1 MFVDKLPIED
11 VLADISTALSV
22 GNRLVLAAPPGA
34 GKTTLVPLSLAGLY
48 DLPACVT
55 GKILLLEPRRVAARM
70 AAQRMAHSVSGRL
83 GDKIGLSTRIDRKVS
98 AQTQIEV
105 ITDGLFARRIL
116 ADPEL
121 SGVGAV
127 IFDEFHERR
136 LNNDMGLA
144 LALDAQAAL
153 REDLKIVIM
162 SATLDTATVALA
174 IDAPVIE
181 SHGRQFPVET
191 RYLGR
196 STDRIEDQMERAIRK
211 ALQQSD
217 GSILAFLPGAADIR
231 RLAERLERVP
241 PDVMVAPLFGAL
253 SPGEQDAAVSPA
265 PAGMRKIV
273 LATDIAESSLTIEGV
288 TVVVD
293 SGLAR
298 IAEEDVGGLGSRLT
312 TVKASRASVDQR
324 RGRAGRTAP
333 GVCYRL
339 WDEAATRGL
348 APAPM
353 PEILKSDLAGM
364 VLALAEW
371 GEADAGNLTWIDA
384 PPKGRLAAAR
394 AQLEALGALDAEARL
409 TALGRDMS
417 RYPLAPQ
424 LAALVARAEAGP
436 SRALAAQIA
445 ALVGERG
452 MGGNSTDLRE
462 RLSRFRTDG
471 SGRAKALMRQAK
483 VWGESAIPSS
493 DIENLLAQAWPH
505 QIARRRTGDAA
516 IFLMASGRA
525 GRLPETDPLVR
536 SDWMVIVD
544 MGGGAKEVRISLALP
559 ISEEVALAHGH
570 VARADIATFD
580 AVEKRV
586 TARRIK
592 RMGAIILS
600 EAPLPKPPKKVAAA
614 AIQAVVETDGFEVIG
629 AQSVV
634 QETVNRLALLAG
646 ASILDRVPT
655 MDDWRLN
662 LDAWLK
668 PLLLKSAPILPS
680 EAAVREALIQ
690 HLEWPLQ
697 EGLRKDAPLSYK
709 LETGQTVRV
718 DYLSP
723 RAPLIMARAQVFYGA
738 QRHPSLAGGRVPLT
752 VELLSPAQR
761 AVAATQDLPAFWA
774 GGYAD
779 MAKDMRSQ
787 YPKHDWPDDPA
798 NAASHEGLTKR
809 RLNANR

>member
-1 MFVDKLPIED
+1 MAGDKLPIEH
-11 VLADISTALSV
+11 VLADVSAALSV

-48 DLPACVT
+48 ELPACVS

-70 AAQRMAHSVSGRL
+70 AAQRMAHSVGGRL
-83 GDKIGLSTRIDRKVS
+83 GDKVGLSTRIDRKVS
-98 AQTQIEV
+98 VQTQIEV

-121 SGVGAV
+121 SGIGAV

-144 LALDAQAAL
+144 LALDAQTAL
-153 REDLKIVIM
+153 RDDLKIVIM
-162 SATLDTATVALA
+162 SATLDTATVAKA

-196 STDRIEDQMERAIRK
+196 STDRIEDQMERGIRK

-231 RLAERLERVP
+231 RVAERLERVP
-241 PDVMVAPLFGAL
+241 PDVVVAPLFGAL
-253 SPGEQDAAVSPA
+253 APGEQDAAVSPA
-265 PAGMRKIV
+265 PGGKRKIV

-333 GVCYRL
+333 GICYRL

-364 VLALAEW
+364 MLALAEW

-394 AQLEALGALDAEARL
+394 AQLVALGALDSEGRL

-424 LAALVARAEAGP
+424 LAALVAQAGAGP

-445 ALVGERG
+445 ALAGERG

-483 VWGESAIPSS
+483 TWGEGSAPSS
-493 DIENLLAQAWPH
+493 DIETLLAQAWPH
-505 QIARRRTGDAA
+505 QIARRRAGDAA
-516 IFLMASGRA
+516 VFLMASGRA
-525 GRLPETDPLVR
+525 GRLPETDPLAK
-536 SDWMVIVD
+536 SDWMIIVD
-544 MGGGAKEVRISLALP
+544 MGGGAKEARISLALS
-559 ISEEVALAHGH
+559 ISEDTALTHGH
-570 VARADIATFD
+570 IERTDIATFD
-580 AVEKRV
+580 KVEKRV
-586 TARRIK
+586 TARRVK

-600 EAPLPKPPKKVAAA
+600 EAPLPKPSKQVAAA
-614 AIQAVVETDGFEVIG
+614 AIQDVVETDGFEVIG

-634 QETVNRLALLAG
+634 QETANRLTLLAG
-646 ASILDRVPT
+646 ANVLDDVPNA
-655 MDDWRLN
+655 DDWRGN
-662 LDAWLK
+662 LDVWLM
-668 PLLLKSAPILPS
+668 PLLLKSAPHLPS

-690 HLEWPLQ
+690 HLEWPMQ
-697 EGLRKDAPLSYK
+697 EALRKDAPLSYK

-752 VELLSPAQR
+752 IELLSPAQR
-761 AVAATQDLPAFWA
+761 AVAATQDLQAFWA

-787 YPKHDWPDDPA
+787 YPKHDWPEDPA
-798 NAASHEGLTKR
+798 NAAPHEGLTKR
-809 RLNANR
+809 RLNADR

>member
-1 MFVDKLPIED
+1 VAGDKLPIQD
-11 VLADISTALSV
+11 VLADVSAALSV

-48 DLPACVT
+48 ELPACVS

-70 AAQRMAHSVSGRL
+70 AAQRMAHSVGGRL
-83 GDKIGLSTRIDRKVS
+83 GDKVGLSTRIDRKVS

-144 LALDAQAAL
+144 LALDAQTAL
-153 REDLKIVIM
+153 RNDLKIVIM
-162 SATLDTATVALA
+162 SATLDTATVAKA

-196 STDRIEDQMERAIRK
+196 STDRIDDQMERGIRK

-231 RLAERLERVP
+231 RVAERLERVP
-241 PDVMVAPLFGAL
+241 PDVVVAPLFGAL
-253 SPGEQDAAVSPA
+253 APGEQDAAVSPA
-265 PAGMRKIV
+265 PAGTRKIV

-333 GVCYRL
+333 GICYRL

-394 AQLEALGALDAEARL
+394 VQLEALGALDVEGRL

-445 ALVGERG
+445 ALAGERG

-483 VWGESAIPSS
+483 TWGEGAAPSS
-493 DIENLLAQAWPH
+493 DIETLLAQAWPH
-505 QIARRRTGDAA
+505 QIARRRAGDAT

-525 GRLPETDPLVR
+525 GRLPETDPLAK
-536 SDWMVIVD
+536 SDWLVIVD
-544 MGGGAKEVRISLALP
+544 MGGGAKEARISLALP
-559 ISEEVALAHGH
+559 ISEEVAFAHGG
-570 VARADIATFD
+570 VEQADIATFD
-580 AVEKRV
+580 VAEKRV
-586 TARRIK
+586 TARRVK

-600 EAPLPKPPKKVAAA
+600 EAPLPKPSNKVAAA
-614 AIQAVVETDGFEVIG
+614 AIQAVVEADGFEAIG

-634 QETVNRLALLAG
+634 QETVNRLELLASVN
-646 ASILDRVPT
+646 ALENPPNT
-655 MDDWRLN
+655 DDWRTN
-662 LDAWLK
+662 VDAWLM
-668 PLLLKSAPILPS
+668 PVLLKSAPHLPS
-680 EAAVREALIQ
+680 ETAVREALIQ
-690 HLEWPLQ
+690 HLEWPMQ
-697 EGLRKDAPLSYK
+697 EALRKDAPLSYK

-723 RAPLIMARAQVFYGA
+723 RAPLIMARAQVFYGSA
-738 QRHPSLAGGRVPLT
+738 QHPSLAGGRVPLT

-761 AVAATQDLPAFWA
+761 AVAATQDLQAFWQ
-774 GGYAD
+774 GGYVD

-787 YPKHDWPDDPA
+787 YPKHDWPEDPA
-798 NAASHEGLTKR
+798 NAAPHEGLTKR
-809 RLNANR
+809 RLNADR